1 MIVDTKAIVSRLCEA
16 WRVTKYKDLA
26 VKLSVGESTVSS
38 WVNNSRIPFNECIDT
53 VIKRGCTLDWLIFG
67 NHAQALFESPLKDAV
82 KSALSE
88 ACDIELID
96 EISPPIIN
104 SIANMALRDYKKLAQ
119 IDLSK
124 DDKSDA
130 G

>member
-1 MIVDTKAIVSRLCEA
+1 MIVNTREIVGRLCEA
-16 WRVTKYKDLA
+16 WQVKKYKDLA
-26 VKLSVGESTVSS
+26 AKLSVGESTVSS

-67 NHAQALFESPLKDAV
+67 NHSQALFETPLQEAV

-104 SIANMALRDYKKLAQ
+104 SIAKMALRDYKKLAH
-119 IDLSK
+119 IEMPKNGHS
-124 DDKSDA
+124 